1 MRVNNTFRKIIDCFW
16 RKHCRDSPCQTS
28 SVVFQIFLR
37 FFFLT
42 RSLIDRCQI
51 VTDTCK
57 NNVSKFVWKP
67 FKSPLSLRK
76 WKCFGEASL
85 FNLHHLYFNYHLLA
99 QKLFTLWKILPYL
112 QPSIIRVLSK
122 RISLSLKKY
131 ICYLPAK
138 VRSVLWKTVTS
149 VLKIF
154 KTSVTVFHHFSPWI
168 IFESLNIVLPA
179 LNYDSLFVNFIQV
192 VLAN

>member
-1 MRVNNTFRKIIDCFW
+1 MTVFAKLVSMFF
-16 RKHCRDSPCQTS
+16 K
-28 SVVFQIFLR
+28 SVHALFFL
-37 FFFLT
+37 LT
-42 RSLIDRCQI
+42 RSLIYRCQI

-76 WKCFGEASL
+76 W
-85 FNLHHLYFNYHLLA
+85 NHIYFIYHLLA

-168 IFESLNIVLPA
+168 IIESLNSFTSSELRF
-179 LNYDSLFVNFIQV
+179 SLR
-192 VLAN
+192 